1 MNTLLFLFDYVVVI
15 KINYNNKKK
24 SDLIFK
30 FLDSAELIFLV
41 LIYQI
46 GSTEFSLQIIEA
58 HEAIDLV
65 SSQFLRHEIGFSLK
79 LRKAS
84 RREINGFI
92 LPRFFFETRRN
103 RLLVSPCHVH
113 NISMSPAHSRYF
125 KNIDNIF
132 ILGIIFIIFIVCGS
146 FEKLNINV

>member
-15 KINYNNKKK
+15 KINYNNKKKK

-65 SSQFLRHEIGFSLK
+65 SSQFLRHEIGFSLI

-103 RLLVSPCHVH
+103 RLLVSPCLVH
-113 NISMSPAHSRYF
+113 NTCMSPAHSRYF

-132 ILGIIFIIFIVCGS
+132 ILLYLLYSQCVDRL
-146 FEKLNINV
+146 KN